1 MQTTRKELKVQRIQK
16 NRIGYAGMIL
26 VQSLLLR
33 EGITCETAE
42 GTIDLEVMLAKPK
55 RKFGILVVTN
65 LRPKKA
71 GGKGKDAL
79 DWWIPAKSEADFVAC
94 VDLSTLRVWLF
105 SAAEIAKF
113 SQQRSKNKFHFYMY
127 TNNVVALR
135 GKKELKFD
143 YEFESY
149 RIENRV
155 YRGVF
160 DKKK

>member
-1 MQTTRKELKVQRIQK
+1 MQRIQK

-33 EGITCETAE
+33 EGISCETVE
-42 GTIDLEVMLAKPK
+42 GAMDLEIQLTKPN
-55 RKFGILVVTN
+55 RRFDALVVTN
-65 LRPKKA
+65 LRPKRA
-71 GGKGKDAL
+71 GGKGKEAL
-79 DWWIPAKSEADFVAC
+79 DWWIPARSEADFVAC

-127 TNNVVALR
+127 TDNTVALR
-135 GKKELKFD
+135 GKKEQKFD

-160 DKKK
+160 DKQK